1 MTFLNISTTELLFL
15 YDKHFREVLMCIP
28 VELQIALKDL
38 SKVEYEGLSLESR
51 EIIESYLKCYEN
63 GRLIIPTE
71 TIKDAKNVM

>member
-1 MTFLNISTTELLFL
+1 
-15 YDKHFREVLMCIP
+15 MCIP

-63 GRLIIPTE
+63 GRLIFPTE